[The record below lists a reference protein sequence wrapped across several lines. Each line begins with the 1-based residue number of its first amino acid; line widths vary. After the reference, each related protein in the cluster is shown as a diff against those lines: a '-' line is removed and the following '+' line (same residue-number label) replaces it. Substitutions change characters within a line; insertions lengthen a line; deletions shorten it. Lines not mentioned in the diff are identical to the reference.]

1 MKLDT
6 VKAAAAFVVVVA
18 LATAGMIA
26 APMMETD
33 TVLTMVLPS
42 MVVYGAVM
50 FFVGVLHGQYRESES
65 GLGLSL

>member
-6 VKAAAAFVVVVA
+6 VKAAAAFVAVVA
-18 LATAGMIA
+18 IGAAALIA
-26 APMMETD
+26 APMMQTD

-42 MVVYGAVM
+42 MVVYGLVM
-50 FFVGVLHGQYRESES
+50 FLIGVLHGQYRESES

>member
-6 VKAAAAFVVVVA
+6 VKAAAAFVAVVA
-18 LATAGMIA
+18 VGAAALIA
-26 APMMETD
+26 APMMQTD
-33 TVLTMVLPS
+33 TVLTMVVPS

-50 FFVGVLHGQYRESES
+50 FLIGVLHGQYRESES